1 MAALPGAA
9 TAAQSL
15 IFQGWRMT
23 TPVNPFLAEWT
34 GTYELPPFADITPEH
49 YLPAFEQAFAQNN
62 ADIAAI
68 VTNEAEPSFENV
80 IVALERSGKLLG
92 KVGAVFGNLAAA
104 DTSDALKAIE
114 REIMPRY
121 AAHEQ
126 AIASNA
132 ILFARIEKLYQR
144 RDELGLTPEQKRLLE
159 RYHLRGV
166 RAGAKLDEA
175 GRKRMSE
182 IAERL
187 ATLGTR
193 FSQNV
198 LADEAGYM
206 LLLESEADLAGLPG
220 FLRNAAA
227 ATATERGHPG
237 KYAITLSRSSIEP
250 FLQFSSRRDLRE
262 EAFRAWISCGANG
275 GDTDNRAIIA
285 EILKLR
291 AERAQL
297 LGFDSFA
304 AYKLEDTMAGTS
316 GAVRAL
322 FEKVWEPARVK
333 AAAERDMLAARAR
346 AEGDNADI
354 APWDWRYYAE
364 RVRKAEHDLDEAKV
378 KPYFELDRMIAA
390 SFETA
395 RRLFGLTFNERT
407 DLPRYHPD
415 VRVWEVFG
423 EDGALI
429 GLFYGDYFTRPSKR
443 GGAWMSAFRMQERMD
458 GSVLPVVVNVLNFVK
473 GAPGDP
479 VLLSL
484 DDART
489 LFHEFGHGLH
499 GLLSDVTYK
508 SLSGTSVLKDFVELP
523 SQLYEHWLLTP
534 EILNAYALH
543 AETGEPMPPEL
554 VERLLAARKFNQ
566 GFATVEFLA
575 AGIADMDLH
584 EMTDVAPDFDVDE
597 AERRTLARIGMPSEI
612 VLRHRP
618 AHFLHLFSGGGYA
631 AGYYSYLWSEVMD
644 ADAFRAFEDT
654 GDVFN
659 PELAAKLRK
668 YVYSSGGSMEPSE
681 AYIAFRG
688 RAPEADALLAKRGL
702 TG

>member
-1 MAALPGAA
+1 
-9 TAAQSL
+9 
-15 IFQGWRMT
+15 MT
-23 TPVNPFLAEWT
+23 TPENPFLADWT
-34 GTYELPPFADITPEH
+34 GVHELPPFADITPEH
-49 YLPAFEQAFAQNN
+49 YLPAFEAAFNQDN

-68 VTNEAEPSFENV
+68 IADPSEPSFDTV
-80 IVALERSGKLLG
+80 IAALERSGRLLS
-92 KVGAVFGNLAAA
+92 KVASVFGNLAAA
-104 DTSDALKAIE
+104 DTSEPLKAVE
-114 REIMPRY
+114 REIMPRL
-121 AAHEQ
+121 AAHGQ
-126 AIASNA
+126 AIASNTV
-132 ILFARIEKLYQR
+132 LFAKIDQLYQR
-144 RDELGLTPEQKRLLE
+144 RHELGLSPEQMRLLE
-159 RYHLRGV
+159 RYHLGGV
-166 RAGAKLDEA
+166 RAGARLDEA
-175 GRKRMSE
+175 GRKRLSE

-187 ATLGTR
+187 AALGTR

-206 LLLESEADLAGLPG
+206 LLLESEADLAGLPA

-227 ATATERGHPG
+227 ATAGERGHPG

-262 EAFRAWISCGANG
+262 EAFRAWIGRGMKG
-275 GDTDNRAIIA
+275 GETDNRAIIA

-291 AERAQL
+291 AERAKL
-297 LGFDSFA
+297 LGFESFA
-304 AYKLEDTMAGTS
+304 AYKLDDTMARTS
-316 GAVRAL
+316 EAVRAL
-322 FEKVWEPARVK
+322 LEKVWEPARAK
-333 AAAERDMLAARAR
+333 AAAERDMLADRAR
-346 AEGDNADI
+346 REGDNADI

-364 RVRKAEHDLDEAKV
+364 RVRKADHDLDEAQV

-395 RRLFGLTFNERT
+395 RRLFGLTFKERT

-415 VRVWEVFG
+415 VRAWEVFG
-423 EDGALI
+423 ADGALV

-443 GGAWMSAFRMQERMD
+443 GGAWMSAFRSQERMD
-458 GSVLPVVVNVLNFVK
+458 GPVLPVVINVLNFVK

-499 GLLSDVTYK
+499 GLLSDVTYR

-534 EILNAYALH
+534 EILNDFALH
-543 AETGEPMPPEL
+543 AETGEPMPADL
-554 VERLLAARKFNQ
+554 MQRLLAARNFNQ
-566 GFATVEFLA
+566 GFATVEFVA
-575 AGIADMDLH
+575 SGIADMDLH
-584 EMTDVAPDFDVDE
+584 EMTGIGDDFDVDA
-597 AERRTLARIGMPSEI
+597 AERRTLKRIGMPAEI

-644 ADAFRAFEDT
+644 ADAFRAFEET

-668 YVYSSGGSMEPSE
+668 YIYSSGGSREPGE
-681 AYIAFRG
+681 AYAAFRG
-688 RAPEADALLAKRGL
+688 RPPEVDALLAKRALVSPGM
-702 TG
+702 